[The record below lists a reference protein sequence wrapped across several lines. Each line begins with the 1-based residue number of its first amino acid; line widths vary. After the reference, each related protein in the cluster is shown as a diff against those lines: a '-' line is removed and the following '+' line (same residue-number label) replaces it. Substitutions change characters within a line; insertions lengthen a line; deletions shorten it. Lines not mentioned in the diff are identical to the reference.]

1 MEDLDLPGQLKPLS
15 LSKKAYKSYYGN
27 FANGSLWP
35 VFHGLQPRR
44 VFDEEDWQIALGVVQ
59 QFADKIIELAEPD
72 DYIWIHDFHLIMLPK
87 LLREAGLRNRI
98 GFFLHTP
105 FSQPEVFQSLP
116 HSREMI
122 DSLRAADVCG
132 FQTSNDAEGY
142 SKSKEALGI
151 KDEKRAPQLIGV
163 YPVGIDYASYA
174 TAFQR
179 DAVRKHSA
187 RIADLYGDK
196 TIILSISR
204 LDYTKGIVEQ
214 LRAVEEFLMQADNP
228 RSYLY
233 KLIVAPS
240 RESLTEY
247 QQLSQEIQATV
258 TEINNRL
265 ASPGWV
271 PIDYDNRAVPT
282 DEVVAWFAKADVML
296 VTPQID
302 GMNLVAKE
310 YIAAKIDNHGLLIL
324 SNSAGAA
331 HQLKQALLVDPNNH
345 SEIVSALRQA
355 NTMPQHERRK
365 RFLAMRQNVRSED
378 AYFWGNKFSEDLET
392 ST

>member
-1 MEDLDLPGQLKPLS
+1 MQFENTAQ
-15 LSKKAYKSYYGN
+15 
-27 FANGSLWP
+27 
-35 VFHGLQPRR
+35 GLQ
-44 VFDEEDWQIALGVVQ
+44 I
-59 QFADKIIELAEPD
+59 
-72 DYIWIHDFHLIMLPK
+72 Y
-87 LLREAGLRNRI
+87 
-98 GFFLHTP
+98 
-105 FSQPEVFQSLP
+105 
-116 HSREMI
+116 
-122 DSLRAADVCG
+122 
-132 FQTSNDAEGY
+132 
-142 SKSKEALGI
+142 
-151 KDEKRAPQLIGV
+151 
-163 YPVGIDYASYA
+163 
-174 TAFQR
+174 
-179 DAVRKHSA
+179 
-187 RIADLYGDK
+187 YGDK